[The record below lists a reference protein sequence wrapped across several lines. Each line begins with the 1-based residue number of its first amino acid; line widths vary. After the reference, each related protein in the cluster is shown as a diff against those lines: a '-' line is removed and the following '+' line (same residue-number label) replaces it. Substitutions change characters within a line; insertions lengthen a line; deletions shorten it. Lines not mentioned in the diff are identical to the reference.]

1 MTVRHPRP
9 SVRSAILFV
18 AVTVLLSRP
27 ALAQKTDVVR
37 LVNGDTLTCEI
48 KILDRGR
55 LEASTDHLGTVNIE
69 WDKVASVTSKRMYR
83 VETTGGLRLL
93 GQLATTTAGQLDV
106 VQDTGPVSVAAL
118 DVVFIVPI
126 EQRFWRQL
134 DGAFNL
140 GLSYT
145 QSSGVGQLSV
155 GFNMTFRRPNYEVFT
170 NFDANVTTQEEA
182 DTTARMNLS
191 TGYTRLR
198 PNRWTVTP
206 FAFVERNQ
214 DLGLEVRG
222 AGAFTIGRYV
232 IQSPRGS
239 LLLSGGMSA
248 GVEQPIEG
256 AAVSNLD
263 ALVAMTSSYYRYD
276 FPKRNVDVSFLVF
289 PSLNDWGRVRANAQ
303 VKLKQEIVRDFFAAI
318 SAYNIYDSRPVVE
331 DANLN
336 DFGVTFSIGWTF

>member
-1 MTVRHPRP
+1 VFR
-9 SVRSAILFV
+9 VLFAAVILV
-18 AVTVLLSRP
+18 IAAADAS
-27 ALAQKTDVVR
+27 AQKTDVVTLR
-37 LVNGDTLTCEI
+37 NGDRMTCEI
-48 KILDRGR
+48 KELSRGQ
-55 LEASTDHLGTVNIE
+55 LKLSTDDMGTIYVE
-69 WDKVASVTSKRMYR
+69 WDKVASVRTTSVFEIVTISGAIHFGML
-83 VETTGGLRLL
+83 GADSGNLL
-93 GQLATTTAGQLDV
+93 V
-106 VQDTGPVSVAAL
+106 VAADGASVPL
-118 DVVFIVPI
+118 YFLEVVSFVPI
-126 EQRFWRQL
+126 RSGFWGRI
-134 DGAFNL
+134 DGSFDL
-140 GLSYT
+140 GGSYT

-170 NFDANVTTQEEA
+170 NFDANVTTQQEVDA
-182 DTTARMNLS
+182 TARMNLS

-206 FAFVERNQ
+206 FAYVERNQ

-222 AGAFTIGRYV
+222 AGAFTIGRYLV
-232 IQSPRGS
+232 QSPRGS
-239 LLLSGGMSA
+239 LLLSGGLSA

-276 FPKRNVDVSFLVF
+276 FPKRNIDVSFLVF

-303 VKLKQEIVRDFFAAI
+303 VKLKQEIVRDFFASI